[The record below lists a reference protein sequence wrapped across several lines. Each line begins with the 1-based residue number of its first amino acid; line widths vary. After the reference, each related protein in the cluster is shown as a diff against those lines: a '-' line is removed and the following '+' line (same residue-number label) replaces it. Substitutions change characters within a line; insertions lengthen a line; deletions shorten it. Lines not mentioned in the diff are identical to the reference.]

1 MFHPQVRPEI
11 RHAVKSPLRLYIRK
25 RNMRFRDDTPH
36 EHIFRRSA
44 AKFADVA
51 EGIYVLRVGV
61 LERGYDWV

>member
-1 MFHPQVRPEI
+1 
-11 RHAVKSPLRLYIRK
+11 
-25 RNMRFRDDTPH
+25 MRFRDDTPH